1 MKSPQDPKYRKRRE
15 AKEGQLIDE
24 LSESNGW
31 GNVGS
36 TTRYLWGLW
45 LAIDGTGWNANKRD
59 LVMFCWRDLVRLF
72 ARTHTH
78 MYFVRE
84 GGGKREWGGDR
95 VSVAVELFVPDT
107 SEMVLTCDSDVN
119 TGVRTGIGLRRKANY
134 SSTQTSYKQS
144 VCHGRRS
151 NESPAIFTRLI

>member
-1 MKSPQDPKYRKRRE
+1 
-15 AKEGQLIDE
+15 
-24 LSESNGW
+24 
-31 GNVGS
+31 
-36 TTRYLWGLW
+36 
-45 LAIDGTGWNANKRD
+45 
-59 LVMFCWRDLVRLF
+59 
-72 ARTHTH
+72 
-78 MYFVRE
+78 
-84 GGGKREWGGDR
+84 
-95 VSVAVELFVPDT
+95 VAVELFVPDT